1 MPTAVASF
9 DDSFDF
15 DEPARKKAPRK
26 PRAAPKGKG
35 PTRKKGKKRRLP
47 SIDMQRVTR
56 YGAVGMS
63 GVLAVAIMVN
73 ALVLQKGH
81 HPAPLFGKA
90 IALGPSPTPVAK
102 PAPDLRAAADETP
115 VAPQPLPAPAPRQ
128 AAAPAETASVDPIG
142 LLIDGKAPPAAAPK
156 VDSKTVVGAQ
166 RALAKL
172 GFTLK
177 ASGTVGPQ
185 TRKAIEAF
193 ERDRHLPVN
202 GELTHRLV
210 RVLAAE
216 SGLKID

>member
-15 DEPARKKAPRK
+15 DESARKKAPRK

-35 PTRKKGKKRRLP
+35 PTRKKGKKRRFP
-47 SIDMQRVTR
+47 SIDMQRATR
-56 YGAVGMS
+56 YGAIGMS
-63 GVLAVAIMVN
+63 GALAVAIMVN

-90 IALGPSPTPVAK
+90 IVLGPTPTAK
-102 PAPDLRAAADETP
+102 PAPELRAVAEVEAP
-115 VAPQPLPAPAPRQ
+115 VAPQPMP
-128 AAAPAETASVDPIG
+128 ASVPRHAAEQPATGTGDPIG
-142 LLIDGKAPPAAAPK
+142 QLIDGKAPAAAAPK
-156 VDSKTVVGAQ
+156 VDSKTVAGAQ

-177 ASGTVGPQ
+177 PSGTVGPQ

-216 SGLKID
+216 SGIKID

>member
-26 PRAAPKGKG
+26 PRATAPKGKV
-35 PTRKKGKKRRLP
+35 PARKKGKKRRLP
-47 SIDMQRVTR
+47 SIDMQRVAR

-102 PAPDLRAAADETP
+102 PAPDIRAAADIELL
-115 VAPQPLPAPAPRQ
+115 VAPQPVPASRPMAEPANTGG
-128 AAAPAETASVDPIG
+128 ADPIG
-142 LLIDGKAPPAAAPK
+142 QLIDGKAPPAAAPK

-185 TRKAIEAF
+185 TRTAIEAF

-210 RVLAAE
+210 KVLAAE